1 MIAHNEKWNT
11 KQYVGC
17 PRAYAE
23 QRPGLLHLVSGIIE
37 RTLIRIHSCSMAA
50 TDIHD
55 IVLISIEVSA
65 DESELTS
72 LALKLENIIEV
83 LSVEVKR
90 YEETLCLRA
99 AYFKMDRAFLDTP
112 KVSVLNKYSA
122 VIVGWYPKEFLA
134 AKYGSD
140 AVIRNLYNELDG
152 PHLLGFSQTGLITD
166 SDLIGEEQSSVIH
179 RLAA

>member
-1 MIAHNEKWNT
+1 MSKKMRNDYILTIK
-11 KQYVGC
+11 
-17 PRAYAE
+17 AE
-23 QRPGLLHLVSGIIE
+23 TRPGLLHLASGIIE
-37 RTLIRIHSCSMAA
+37 RKLIRIHSCSLAA
-50 TDIHD
+50 TDIHN
-55 IVLISIEVSA
+55 IVLISIEITA
-65 DESELTS
+65 GESELAS

-112 KVSVLNKYSA
+112 KVSILNKYSA
-122 VIVGWYPKEFLA
+122 VIVNWYPDAFLA

-140 AVIRNLYNELDG
+140 AAIRNLYNELDG
-152 PHLLGFSQTGLITD
+152 PYLLGFSQTGLIAD
-166 SDLIGEEQSSVIH
+166 SKLIGEDESSVIH